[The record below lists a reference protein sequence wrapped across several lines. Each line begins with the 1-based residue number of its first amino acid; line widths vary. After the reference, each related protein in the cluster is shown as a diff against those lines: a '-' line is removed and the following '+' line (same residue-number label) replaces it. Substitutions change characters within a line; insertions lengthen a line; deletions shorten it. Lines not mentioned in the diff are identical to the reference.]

1 MPLIRKQQR
10 RSPQWIDFSLVLLL
24 IIGVVIGLFIAPGKT
39 QDTTALQAQQIS
51 VRILTNQGSGS
62 GVLIDHQEQVYT
74 ILTNAHVVAG
84 SDTLESTILTADG
97 QTYAGR
103 WLDQIPVIS
112 NDLALV
118 QFTSSRN
125 YAIASFSDLV
135 SDPAHVQ
142 VGEPVYAV
150 GFPSWQVLSPT
161 QLASTKD
168 QGFQAFQLTAGTLE
182 MLLPK
187 PLEQGYQLGYTN
199 EIVSGMS
206 GGAVL
211 DRQGKL
217 VGINGKLKYPLQGI
231 FAFTFADGTKPSEE
245 LFRAMEP
252 LSWAI
257 PVTTIRQVL
266 NR

>member
-1 MPLIRKQQR
+1 MHFIRKQQL
-10 RSPQWIDFSLVLLL
+10 RSPQWINFSLILLL
-24 IIGVVIGLFIAPGKT
+24 MISMIIGLFIAPGKT
-39 QDTTALQAQQIS
+39 QDVTSLQAQQIS
-51 VRILTNQGSGS
+51 VRILTDQGTGS

-74 ILTNAHVVAG
+74 VLTNAHVVAG
-84 SDTLESTILTADG
+84 AGLESMILTADG
-97 QTYAGR
+97 QTYTGH
-103 WLDQIPVIS
+103 WLDKSPVGA

-118 QFTSSRN
+118 EFTSDRN
-125 YAIASFSDLV
+125 YAIATFRDLN
-135 SDPAHVQ
+135 PFQ

-150 GFPSWQVLSPT
+150 GFPTWQLLSPI
-161 QLASTKD
+161 QLASTRD
-168 QGFQAFQLTAGTLE
+168 QGFQAFQLTTGTLE
-182 MLLPK
+182 RLLPK

-211 DRQGKL
+211 DRQGRL

-231 FAFTFADGTKPSEE
+231 YAFTFADGTKPSEE

>member
-1 MPLIRKQQR
+1 MHFIRYLPG
-10 RSPQWIDFSLVLLL
+10 RSPQWMRFLLRLTLITSL
-24 IIGVVIGLFIAPGKT
+24 VIGLFTASGKT
-39 QDTTALQAQQIS
+39 QDITLLQAQQMS
-51 VRILTNQGSGS
+51 VRILTDQGTGS
-62 GVLIDHQEQVYT
+62 GVLIDQQQQVYT
-74 ILTNAHVVAG
+74 VLTNAHVVAG
-84 SDTLESTILTADG
+84 EKLESTLLTADG
-97 QTYAGR
+97 QTYVGH
-103 WLDQIPVIS
+103 WLNQTPVIA

-118 QFTSSRN
+118 QFTSDRQ
-125 YAIASFSDLV
+125 YPIATFSDLS
-135 SDPAHVQ
+135 SDPAQ
-142 VGEPVYAV
+142 IPVGETLYAV

-161 QLASTKD
+161 QLNSTRE
-168 QGFQAFQLTAGTLE
+168 QGFQAFQWTTGTLE

-211 DRQGKL
+211 DGQGHL

-231 FAFTFADGTKPSEE
+231 FAFTFADGTQPSEE

-257 PVTTIRQVL
+257 PITTIRQVL